1 MNPFEDIAREAA
13 EKAQQRAAKDG
24 RGKPNGHAEAAPLPI
39 WDLAAIR
46 TMEPLS
52 WILPGIIPA
61 KAKTL
66 IFGPSGS
73 YKSTAAVA
81 CAIAHGHEIA
91 GIAPDE
97 TLPALLVAAE
107 DAEGLAA
114 NVLAWHGAH
123 GLEDGDVA
131 VAPADGLT
139 LASADAAD
147 RLAATAHL
155 AFPGRLYVGS
165 VLIR

>member
-24 RGKPNGHAEAAPLPI
+24 RGKPNGHAEAAPLPS
-39 WDLAAIR
+39 WDL
-46 TMEPLS
+46 
-52 WILPGIIPA
+52 
-61 KAKTL
+61 
-66 IFGPSGS
+66 
-73 YKSTAAVA
+73 
-81 CAIAHGHEIA
+81 
-91 GIAPDE
+91 
-97 TLPALLVAAE
+97 AAE